1 MSLFLNI
8 VGFESGTEV
17 LHNTSDSNSEEP
29 MTAGF
34 GVVLGVILCCCQVL
48 QIMYAYVFP
57 TSTREYSLPLL
68 IVLLLVSMALFQ
80 ITFEMDAKLIAHI
93 PGTDTVKNETLHS
106 EILTDAVTD
115 AADHSST
122 STTTTTTTTTT
133 VITTNIAKTATAA
146 ALTIPTATLLA
157 VPSSN
162 VHASKCTHQNNVYA
176 SLSADED
183 VLEVVGSDNNL

>member
-17 LHNTSDSNSEEP
+17 LHNTSDSNFKAP
-29 MTAGF
+29 MTAAF
-34 GVVLGVILCCCQVL
+34 GVLLGVPLCCCQVL

-106 EILTDAVTD
+106 EILTDA
-115 AADHSST
+115 ADHSST
-122 STTTTTTTTTT
+122 STTTTTTTT

>member
-1 MSLFLNI
+1 MFLFLNI

-17 LHNTSDSNSEEP
+17 LHNTSDRNSVE
-29 MTAGF
+29 TAAF
-34 GVVLGVILCCCQVL
+34 GVVLGALLCNCQVL

-122 STTTTTTTTTT
+122 STTTTTTTT
-133 VITTNIAKTATAA
+133 VITTNIAKSVTAA
-146 ALTIPTATLLA
+146 ALTLPTAAPLA

>member
-1 MSLFLNI
+1 
-8 VGFESGTEV
+8 
-17 LHNTSDSNSEEP
+17 

-106 EILTDAVTD
+106 EILTDA
-115 AADHSST
+115 ADHSST
-122 STTTTTTTTTT
+122 STTTTTTTT

>member
-17 LHNTSDSNSEEP
+17 LHNTSDRNSVE
-29 MTAGF
+29 T
-34 GVVLGVILCCCQVL
+34 VVLGALLCNCQVL

-80 ITFEMDAKLIAHI
+80 IAYEMNAKLIAPI
-93 PGTDTVKNETLHS
+93 PGTDTLKNETLHS

-115 AADHSST
+115 ATDHSSTST

-133 VITTNIAKTATAA
+133 VITTNIAKSATAA
-146 ALTIPTATLLA
+146 ALTLPTATLLA